1 MSNRLVVGQLLHK
14 GEYALKRPGTI
25 VTLVRHANASTPSGG
40 KDWGRRVSEKGY
52 KQCTSMAQTFHA
64 QAESAQIRM
73 KSPLP
78 RVSDTIVGLSYPPD
92 EFDTVPELF
101 VPYNET
107 SRQNGV
113 LDAAYQI
120 LTGNVG
126 LSRIFEF
133 PDVAE
138 ALDMATASSLCTLHD
153 RLSKTSPTDGI
164 ISACLVGHG
173 WFLPAMVYYLAGTHE
188 VARRHVLYNPM
199 GECEII
205 QVGVDQNG
213 VPYWNRFPCP
223 AV

>member
-107 SRQNGV
+107 SRQNGDAV
-113 LDAAYQI
+113 AMSKASATSGNSNILDRP
-120 LTGNVG
+120 TFPV
-126 LSRIFEF
+126 RI
-133 PDVAE
+133 
-138 ALDMATASSLCTLHD
+138 
-153 RLSKTSPTDGI
+153 
-164 ISACLVGHG
+164 
-173 WFLPAMVYYLAGTHE
+173 W
-188 VARRHVLYNPM
+188 
-199 GECEII
+199 
-205 QVGVDQNG
+205 
-213 VPYWNRFPCP
+213 
-223 AV
+223 